1 MKTRTSKTTKCLIFF
16 SFLILISIVGITI
29 YHKILYTPQRF
40 FIEAINSLKN
50 DYKYVYNDNGSNYKF
65 VSNDFTYNG
74 TLDINIQA
82 NLLKFLKNESN
93 IKNISNIINLLNDM
107 NLNYS
112 FSKNNKKILFEINS
126 RNLNDELNFVY
137 YKDNNNHYLK
147 MKEFDN
153 SFIKIN
159 NLVEKLNNN
168 IIYINENEYLIKFI
182 IDSFI
187 KNLDNNYFSK
197 TNELINYN
205 NQQINSIKNI
215 LTLDRKN
222 INELLNN
229 IIYDIKNDKEANQ
242 LITSIY
248 PKFNDL
254 DLKIDS
260 ILNNDIVLYFNTY
273 TINNELIKYDIELAD
288 IKKNTNNFDIDNLKI
303 SFLKKENII
312 EIIINEEKI
321 ISINL
326 EKTENGYHIKF
337 YVNDSNI
344 IELNVNNLDEEKTIE
359 INSGVLNN
367 NTFNLKLSEIFDKN
381 VLEEYDKIENK
392 LLFNINLFD
401 YSLID
406 LDIKNSAEIY
416 DSSKI
421 EINLNNI
428 IEFNDLSKSDFNKIK
443 ETINGFFSNS

>member
-1 MKTRTSKTTKCLIFF
+1 MKTRTSKTTKCLIFL
-16 SFLILISIVGITI
+16 SFLILISIIGITV
-29 YHKILYTPQRF
+29 YQKMLYTPQRF

-50 DYKYVYNDNGSNYKF
+50 DYKYVYNNVGNNYKF
-65 VSNDFTYNG
+65 TFDDFTYKG
-74 TLDINIQA
+74 SLDISIQA
-82 NLLKFLKNESN
+82 NLLKFLKSESSN
-93 IKNISNIINLLNDM
+93 KNISNIINLLNDM
-107 NLNYS
+107 NLNYN
-112 FSKNNKKILFEINS
+112 FSKNNNKILFEINS

-137 YKDNNNHYLK
+137 YKDNANHYLK
-147 MKEFDN
+147 IKEFDN
-153 SFIKIN
+153 NFIKIN
-159 NLVEKLNNN
+159 NLIEKLNNN
-168 IIYINENEYLIKFI
+168 IIYINEKEYLIKFI

-205 NQQINSIKNI
+205 NQQINSIKNV
-215 LTLDRKN
+215 LTLDSKN

-229 IIYDIKNDKEANQ
+229 IIYDIKNDRKANQ

-248 PKFNDL
+248 PNFNDL
-254 DLKIDS
+254 DLKIDG
-260 ILNNDIVLYFNTY
+260 IFDNEIVLYFNTY
-273 TINNELIKYDIELAD
+273 TINNELIKYDIELAN
-288 IKKNTNNFDIDNLKI
+288 IKKSTNNFDIDNLKI
-303 SFLKKENII
+303 SFQKKENII

-326 EKTENGYHIKF
+326 EKTRKGYHIKF
-337 YVNDSNI
+337 YVNDSKI
-344 IELNVNNLDEEKTIE
+344 IELNVNNLGEEKTIE

-421 EINLNNI
+421 EINSNDI
-428 IEFNDLSKSDFNKIK
+428 IEFNDLSKRDFNKIK
-443 ETINGFFSNS
+443 EIINEFLRNI